1 MDDFIVQKHQNIFFV
16 CVYED
21 SVLHMYCCRFQISRS
36 RPFMG
41 KKVKLE
47 KKNKIV
53 PSVLYIHVSQYSVTD
68 CRRNTILYFFKNSLI
83 SIVKSVSPLVTMTHI
98 RDLSP

>member
-47 KKNKIV
+47 KKIKLYQVYYIFTYLNILLQIAVVIQYYTSLKI
-53 PSVLYIHVSQYSVTD
+53 P
-68 CRRNTILYFFKNSLI
+68 
-83 SIVKSVSPLVTMTHI
+83 
-98 RDLSP
+98 